1 MFLLKAMFC
10 NFHAF
15 HIYVYAIAFIRAKT
29 CLEASKE
36 PCPKGHI
43 TISNIKSYYY
53 VKNCR

>member
-1 MFLLKAMFC
+1 MFLPEAMFC

-29 CLEASKE
+29 YLEAFQE